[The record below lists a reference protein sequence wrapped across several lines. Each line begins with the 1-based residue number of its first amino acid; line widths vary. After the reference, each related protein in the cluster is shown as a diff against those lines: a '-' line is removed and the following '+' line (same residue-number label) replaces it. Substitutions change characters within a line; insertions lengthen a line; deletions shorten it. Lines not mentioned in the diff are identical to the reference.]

1 MKKVSP
7 KKSVSTG
14 TVLALSASALALAA
28 GAYYFFGPEGKK
40 NRGAFKG
47 WMIKMKG
54 EIIEKMEQAKDVS
67 EESYY
72 KIVDTIAA
80 KYGKNAKVV
89 PAELKAFV
97 TSLKS
102 QWGGVHKTAKKAAT
116 VKK

>member
-54 EIIEKMEQAKDVS
+54 EIIEKMEQAKDV
-67 EESYY
+67 
-72 KIVDTIAA
+72 
-80 KYGKNAKVV
+80 
-89 PAELKAFV
+89 
-97 TSLKS
+97 
-102 QWGGVHKTAKKAAT
+102 
-116 VKK
+116 